1 MKRRVT
7 SDRRTDVV
15 GSMSVTVGRYGVRAL
30 RGEHPLSAYFEMH
43 IEQGPVLEAEETE
56 IGIVTG
62 VQNVRWSR

>member
-1 MKRRVT
+1 
-7 SDRRTDVV
+7 
-15 GSMSVTVGRYGVRAL
+15 MSVTVGRYGVRAL